1 MADPDSPSND
11 LSSVDEVH
19 QTSSNHQEEHQ
30 QQEPTVNDWPW
41 STDDH
46 HQQNAIDSSGLMH
59 LIATGGG
66 ATVDSNPNDES
77 VGMISTHD
85 QTNHEQQVTSPEQ
98 LTNETMSLDQ
108 QSQLPLV
115 TISSSSGPM
124 DIMDTDAQITPN
136 DVDQPQSQVPLVKT
150 QHDIAEIHRDMLTL
164 IPIPQAWSHV
174 RHQSGLFSYPDLPHF
189 NVIRQA
195 TFRDGRFVCPF
206 CTVDFASKEGIRY
219 HLYNSCTKS
228 PYPKAFFRCLMCGSE
243 LADRSSLRTHL
254 ARHSTEEG
262 GAVATDKIDVSRKPA
277 LPALGETSNSKK
289 SKKKKKNSNDIT
301 PPQMMNSMMTMASG
315 VSPHTMDNYNIPPTM
330 LNQHMSLPIIKSELN
345 DNDPKRKRGRPPKT
359 KSSDG
364 PTPIA
369 SYTKQTHLNPTGLA
383 LTPTM
388 NNPIMI
394 NEQLVK
400 SDPHKASGMR
410 SPRGVDISSELA
422 ELARSRMR
430 EHIEFATDTLLPEQE
445 QEINTRL
452 RTEGAVQCHRC
463 RGKTQFTALKK
474 LKEHLK
480 TDCPLG
486 PVMAVCKFCGIPF
499 SSVSSVC
506 DHLELYHDD
515 SHDTCPDDPC
525 RINDRAFRAA
535 FARYKFPMNG
545 HIPFSASATTI
556 GQLVPEN
563 ESAACLSNG
572 ASCLRVRMLS
582 CDRFLNPLDS
592 FAASHVIVLNV
603 GRPIRCIEWLPRAVD
618 IIGSQYVALA
628 LEQWSYD
635 TNNQLQGSY
644 TNPDRRSPPG
654 STLLLILNC
663 GRLRQSLHVPNLHV
677 TVAADFGQ
685 VTCLK
690 WLPDRPTINDPY
702 LSYLAI
708 GTSQGIVIIF
718 GVPHGASRNLCTINS
733 GAQLVP
739 PLNRRKDG
747 SIGCAEY
754 GSCTALDWC
763 HENPN
768 KLCAG
773 YENGI
778 VLMWE
783 VNSKSLVE
791 QTTNCSLIYP
801 VRRFFVE
808 DTAIQDV
815 KFMRNSEH
823 LIAVSLKNKQSW
835 TVWTTRDENIFCYR
849 HWSNASEFASSI
861 LNDTLYAGCA
871 HANNHNELLSVP
883 LNSILLPGQNVSTH
897 LQTSML
903 SAWQIVSLDYSEWI
917 DAAAYA
923 DLDGTVWVAR
933 GDSSTWAQNNPKFR
947 PSTCVAKLSTYLTGV
962 GGAQAGN
969 LTDPVAMQQYNQGQ
983 AVVPTGQ
990 YCVQI
995 TIERTEYASGNIDS
1009 QHDETHKV
1017 HTYRKIRFNPNPG
1030 THGWIASADKVGLFL
1045 LFRLSTSDSPLS
1057 EKLTQRLQRVQVV

>member
-1 MADPDSPSND
+1 MADPNSPTHH
-11 LSSVDEVH
+11 LSSIDDVPS
-19 QTSSNHQEEHQ
+19 TSSNPQQHQ
-30 QQEPTVNDWPW
+30 QDDQQHETTNHDWPW
-41 STDDH
+41 PTDDQH
-46 HQQNAIDSSGLMH
+46 HQESNPIDSSGLMH

-66 ATVDSNPNDES
+66 TNVNSNPPDES
-77 VGMISTHD
+77 LV
-85 QTNHEQQVTSPEQ
+85 
-98 LTNETMSLDQ
+98 TMSTNGQSHEHLDPTIDETHPDDHQ
-108 QSQLPLV
+108 QLPLV
-115 TISSSSGPM
+115 PSSSGATGTGVP
-124 DIMDTDAQITPN
+124 MDTDQQTATVDVPN
-136 DVDQPQSQVPLVKT
+136 QPPPKSQYN
-150 QHDIAEIHRDMLTL
+150 IAEIHREMLIL
-164 IPIPQAWSHV
+164 IPIPQAWPHIH
-174 RHQSGLFSYPDLPHF
+174 HQSGLFSYPDLPHF

-195 TFRDGRFVCPF
+195 TFREGRFVCPF

-254 ARHSTEEG
+254 ARH
-262 GAVATDKIDVSRKPA
+262 GADENGIVSMDKIDVSRKPA
-277 LPALGETSNSKK
+277 LSTPETPN
-289 SKKKKKNSNDIT
+289 SKKKKKKKNTNDVT
-301 PPQMMNSMMTMASG
+301 PPQMINPMLAMTSS
-315 VSPHTMDNYNIPPTM
+315 VSPRGLDAYNIPPTM
-330 LNQHMSLPIIKSELN
+330 INQQMSLPIIKSDLN
-345 DNDPKRKRGRPPKT
+345 DSDPKRKRGRPPKT
-359 KSSDG
+359 KGEG
-364 PTPIA
+364 PTPVA
-369 SYTKQTHLNPTGLA
+369 PYTKHMPMNSTLPPQLNPI
-383 LTPTM
+383 LTTPVIL
-388 NNPIMI
+388 ND
-394 NEQLVK
+394 QLIK
-400 SDPHKASGMR
+400 TEPNKNLSAR
-410 SPRGVDISSELA
+410 SPRTVDISSELA

-430 EHIEFATDTLLPEQE
+430 EHIEFATDSLLPEQE

-452 RTEGAVQCHRC
+452 RAEGSIQCHRC
-463 RGKTQFTALKK
+463 RGKNLYNSIKK

-486 PVMAVCKFCGIPF
+486 PVMALCKFCRIPF
-499 SSVSSVC
+499 TSVSDVS

-515 SHDTCPDDPC
+515 SHDTCPDDPW
-525 RINDRAFRAA
+525 RVNDRAFRTA
-535 FARYKFPMNG
+535 FARYKFPSNNR
-545 HIPFSASATTI
+545 ICFSAPTTTI
-556 GQLVPEN
+556 GQLIPGN

-603 GRPIRCIEWLPRAVD
+603 GRPIRCIEWLPRPVD
-618 IIGSQYVALA
+618 VIGSQFVALA

-635 TNNQLQGSY
+635 GTNAMHNNY
-644 TNPDRRSPPG
+644 PPDRRSPPG

-690 WLPDRPTINDPY
+690 WLPERPGVNDPY
-702 LSYLAI
+702 LSYLAV
-708 GTSQGIVIIF
+708 GTSQGIVIMF

-763 HENPN
+763 HDNPN

-783 VNSKSLVE
+783 LNSKSLVE
-791 QTTNCSLIYP
+791 QATHCSLIYP

-808 DTAIQDV
+808 DAPVQDV
-815 KFMRNSEH
+815 KFLRNSEH
-823 LIAVSLKNKQSW
+823 LIAISLKNKQSW

-849 HWSNASEFASSI
+849 HWSNASEFIPSA
-861 LNDTLYAGCA
+861 LYNTLYAGCA
-871 HANNHNELLSVP
+871 LANNQNELVSVP
-883 LNSILLPGQNVSTH
+883 TQSILLPGQNVSNH
-897 LQTSML
+897 LQGSML
-903 SAWQIVSLDYSEWI
+903 SAWQIVSVDYSEWI
-917 DAAAYA
+917 DSVTYA

-933 GDSSTWAQNNPKFR
+933 GDSSTWAQTNPKFR
-947 PSTCVAKLSTYLTGV
+947 PSACVAKLSTYLTNTTS
-962 GGAQAGN
+962 GN
-969 LTDPVAMQQYNQGQ
+969 LNDHVGMQQYNQNQGGPTGQ
-983 AVVPTGQ
+983 TGQ

-995 TIERTEYASGNIDS
+995 AIERTEYASSNVDP

-1017 HTYRKIRFNPNPG
+1017 HIYRKIRFNPNPG
-1030 THGWIASADKVGLFL
+1030 THGWVASGDKVGLFL
-1045 LFRLSTSDSPLS
+1045 LFRLSTSDSALS
-1057 EKLTQRLQRVQVV
+1057 DKLTQRLQRVQVL

>member
-1 MADPDSPSND
+1 METDQPS
-11 LSSVDEVH
+11 L
-19 QTSSNHQEEHQ
+19 
-30 QQEPTVNDWPW
+30 
-41 STDDH
+41 STDDP
-46 HQQNAIDSSGLMH
+46 QQQQQQQQP
-59 LIATGGG
+59 ATK
-66 ATVDSNPNDES
+66 
-77 VGMISTHD
+77 ST
-85 QTNHEQQVTSPEQ
+85 
-98 LTNETMSLDQ
+98 
-108 QSQLPLV
+108 
-115 TISSSSGPM
+115 
-124 DIMDTDAQITPN
+124 
-136 DVDQPQSQVPLVKT
+136 
-150 QHDIAEIHRDMLTL
+150 HDIAEIHREMLNL
-164 IPIPQAWSHV
+164 IPIPQAWSHI

-254 ARHSTEEG
+254 ARHGAEDG
-262 GAVATDKIDVSRKPA
+262 GTVSTDKIDVSRKPA
-277 LPALGETSNSKK
+277 ISTPGGTSSSKK
-289 SKKKKKNSNDIT
+289 KKKKKNSTDLT
-301 PPQMMNSMMTMASG
+301 PPQMINPMLAMTSG
-315 VSPHTMDNYNIPPTM
+315 VSPRGIDTYNIPPTM
-330 LNQHMSLPIIKSELN
+330 INQSMALPIIKSDLN
-345 DNDPKRKRGRPPKT
+345 DSDPKRKRGRPPKT
-359 KSSDG
+359 KSDG
-364 PTPIA
+364 PTPVA
-369 SYTKQTHLNPTGLA
+369 PYTKHSHMNPTGLT
-383 LTPTM
+383 LTPTI
-388 NNPIMI
+388 NNQVILNDQHMK
-394 NEQLVK
+394 N
-400 SDPHKASGMR
+400 DPNKTVAMR
-410 SPRGVDISSELA
+410 SPRGIDISSELA

-430 EHIEFATDTLLPEQE
+430 EHIEFATDSLLPEQE

-452 RTEGAVQCHRC
+452 RSDGFVQCHRC

-486 PVMAVCKFCGIPF
+486 PVMAICKFCGIPF

-515 SHDTCPDDPC
+515 SHDSSPDDPC

-535 FARYKFPMNG
+535 FARYKFPISG
-545 HIPFSASATTI
+545 RISFSAATTTI
-556 GQLVPEN
+556 GQLIPEN

-603 GRPIRCIEWLPRAVD
+603 GRPIRCVEWLPRAVD
-618 IIGSQYVALA
+618 AVGSQYVALA

-635 TNNQLQGSY
+635 NASQLHGNYNS

-690 WLPDRPTINDPY
+690 WLPERPTINDPY

-708 GTSQGIVIIF
+708 GTSQGIVIIL
-718 GVPHGASRNLCTINS
+718 GVPHGASRNLCTISS

-763 HENPN
+763 YDNPN

-808 DTAIQDV
+808 DAPIQDV
-815 KFMRNSEH
+815 KFLRNSEH
-823 LIAVSLKNKQSW
+823 LIAVSIKNKQSW

-849 HWSNASEFASSI
+849 HWSNASEFATSTF
-861 LNDTLYAGCA
+861 NDTLYSGCA
-871 HANNHNELLSVP
+871 HANNQNELLSVP
-883 LNSILLPGQNVSTH
+883 THSILLPGQNVSNH
-897 LQTSML
+897 LQASML

-917 DAAAYA
+917 DSVAYA

-947 PSTCVAKLSTYLTGV
+947 PSACVAKLSTYLTNT
-962 GGAQAGN
+962 GGATSGN
-969 LTDPVAMQQYNQGQ
+969 LTDPVGMQYNPGQ
-983 AVVPTGQ
+983 SACGIPTGQ

-995 TIERTEYASGNIDS
+995 SIERTEYGSGNVDP

-1017 HTYRKIRFNPNPG
+1017 HAYRKIRFNPNPG

-1057 EKLTQRLQRVQVV
+1057 EKLTQRLQRVQVL

>member
-1 MADPDSPSND
+1 MADPDSPSNHM
-11 LSSVDEVH
+11 SSIGDV
-19 QTSSNHQEEHQ
+19 QQSSSN
-30 QQEPTVNDWPW
+30 QQEPTANEWPW
-41 STDDH
+41 ATDDH
-46 HQQNAIDSSGLMH
+46 PQQNAIDSSGLMH

-66 ATVDSNPNDES
+66 ATVDTNPNDES
-77 VGMISTHD
+77 VGALPTDEQVHD
-85 QTNHEQQVTSPEQ
+85 EQQVTAHDQ
-98 LTNETMSLDQ
+98 ALDEDIPDDQ
-108 QSQLPLV
+108 PSQLPLV
-115 TISSSSGPM
+115 TVPSSSSVP
-124 DIMDTDAQITPN
+124 MDTDPQLTS
-136 DVDQPQSQVPLVKT
+136 VDIDQSQPQQTQQQQQLQQKDESQTTVKT
-150 QHDIAEIHRDMLTL
+150 QHDIAEIHRDMLAL
-164 IPIPQAWSHV
+164 IPIPQAWSHI

-195 TFRDGRFVCPF
+195 TFREGRFVCPF

-254 ARHSTEEG
+254 ARHGTEEG
-262 GAVATDKIDVSRKPA
+262 SAVNVDKIDVSRKPA
-277 LPALGETSNSKK
+277 ATASGGTPNSKK
-289 SKKKKKNSNDIT
+289 KKKKKNSNDLT
-301 PPQMMNSMMTMASG
+301 PPAPQMMNQMITMASG
-315 VSPHTMDNYNIPPTM
+315 VSPRALDTYNIPPIM
-330 LNQHMSLPIIKSELN
+330 LNQHMSLPIIKSDQN

-359 KSSDG
+359 KSSEG
-364 PTPIA
+364 PATPLGNYVKHPLI
-369 SYTKQTHLNPTGLA
+369 NPAGAT

-388 NNPIMI
+388 TSPVVLHDQMI
-394 NEQLVK
+394 KN
-400 SDPHKASGMR
+400 DPNKNTAISA
-410 SPRGVDISSELA
+410 PRGVDISSELA

-430 EHIEFATDTLLPEQE
+430 EHIEFATDSLLPEQE

-486 PVMAVCKFCGIPF
+486 PVMAICKFCGIPF

-515 SHDTCPDDPC
+515 SHDICPEDPC

-535 FARYKFPMNG
+535 FGRYKFPPNG
-545 HIPFSASATTI
+545 RIPFSAPSTII
-556 GQLVPEN
+556 GQLIPEN

-603 GRPIRCIEWLPRAVD
+603 GRPIRCIEWLPRGVD
-618 IIGSQYVALA
+618 VIGSQYVALA

-635 TNNQLQGSY
+635 ANNQLHGNY
-644 TNPDRRSPPG
+644 ANADRRSPPG

-690 WLPDRPTINDPY
+690 WLPDRPAVNDPC

-708 GTSQGIVIIF
+708 GTSQGIVLIF
-718 GVPHGASRNLCTINS
+718 GVPHGASRNLCTISS

-783 VNSKSLVE
+783 LNSKSLVE

-801 VRRFFVE
+801 VRRFFIE
-808 DTAIQDV
+808 DTHIQDV
-815 KFMRNSEH
+815 KFLRNSEH
-823 LIAVSLKNKQSW
+823 LIAISLKNKQSW

-861 LNDTLYAGCA
+861 FHDTLYAGCA
-871 HANNHNELLSVP
+871 HANNQNELLSVP
-883 LNSILLPGQNVSTH
+883 THSILLPGQNIPNH
-897 LQTSML
+897 MPTSML

-917 DAAAYA
+917 DSVAYA
-923 DLDGTVWVAR
+923 DLDGTVWISR
-933 GDSSTWAQNNPKFR
+933 GDPTTWPQSNPKFR
-947 PSTCVAKLSTYLTGV
+947 PSACVAKLSTYLTGP
-962 GGAQAGN
+962 GTGQPG
-969 LTDPVAMQQYNQGQ
+969 DPSMQQYNQS
-983 AVVPTGQ
+983 PTGQ

-995 TIERTEYASGNIDS
+995 AIERTEYASSNVDT
-1009 QHDETHKV
+1009 QNDETHKV

-1045 LFRLSTSDSPLS
+1045 LFRLSTSDSTLS
-1057 EKLTQRLQRVQVV
+1057 EKLTQRLQRMQVL

>member
-1 MADPDSPSND
+1 MSTAQSTNATDW
-11 LSSVDEVH
+11 SSH
-19 QTSSNHQEEHQ
+19 
-30 QQEPTVNDWPW
+30 WPN
-41 STDDH
+41 DDH
-46 HQQNAIDSSGLMH
+46 NRVELDTNSLLH
-59 LIATGGG
+59 LIAS
-66 ATVDSNPNDES
+66 DDEGNQHNVS
-77 VGMISTHD
+77 SGQAV
-85 QTNHEQQVTSPEQ
+85 QTNDGNGQVDMQNSSDNNQQHPTS
-98 LTNETMSLDQ
+98 
-108 QSQLPLV
+108 LPLAGQMQNAV
-115 TISSSSGPM
+115 ASSSSS
-124 DIMDTDAQITPN
+124 MDTEQM
-136 DVDQPQSQVPLVKT
+136 K
-150 QHDIAEIHRDMLTL
+150 QHHPETDGTNDMLTL
-164 IPIPQAWSHV
+164 IPIPQAWSHI

-189 NVIRQA
+189 NIIRQA

-206 CTVDFASKEGIRY
+206 CSVDFASKEGIRY

-254 ARHSTEEG
+254 ARHGGDDG
-262 GAVATDKIDVSRKPA
+262 GAASSDALANERK
-277 LPALGETSNSKK
+277 KK
-289 SKKKKKNSNDIT
+289 TKKKKKGADGNPNMNAVVGAGVGVGGLATVSSPRGGVGYMQND
-301 PPQMMNSMMTMASG
+301 
-315 VSPHTMDNYNIPPTM
+315 PHHGTS
-330 LNQHMSLPIIKSELN
+330 LASLPIIKSEPM
-345 DNDPKRKRGRPPKT
+345 DNEPKVRKRGRPPKMKT
-359 KSSDG
+359 NDGTSIQQNFKAPTSSAS
-364 PTPIA
+364 TP
-369 SYTKQTHLNPTGLA
+369 
-383 LTPTM
+383 
-388 NNPIMI
+388 NNPIMS
-394 NEQLVK
+394 ETQLK
-400 SDPHKASGMR
+400 
-410 SPRGVDISSELA
+410 
-422 ELARSRMR
+422 
-430 EHIEFATDTLLPEQE
+430 HIEFATDSLLPEQE
-445 QEINTRL
+445 QEINIRL
-452 RTEGAVQCHRC
+452 RSEGFVHCHRC
-463 RGKTQFTALKK
+463 RGKAQFTNLKK

-486 PVMAVCKFCGIPF
+486 PVMAICKFCGIPF

-515 SHDTCPDDPC
+515 SNDGAQPPDDPC
-525 RINDRAFRAA
+525 RVNDRAFRAA
-535 FARYKFPMNG
+535 FARYKFPQVG
-545 HIPFSASATTI
+545 RIQFSAPSTTI
-556 GQLVPEN
+556 GQLIPEN

-603 GRPIRCIEWLPRAVD
+603 GRPIRCVEWLPRAVD
-618 IIGSQYVALA
+618 VIGSQYVALA

-635 TNNQLQGSY
+635 TGAQLHGHGFTGANSAGG
-644 TNPDRRSPPG
+644 NGAPNSDRRSPPG

-677 TVAADFGQ
+677 TVAADFGL

-708 GTSQGIVIIF
+708 GTSQGIVLIF

-747 SIGCAEY
+747 SVGCAEY

-763 HENPN
+763 HDNPN

-783 VNSKSLVE
+783 VNAKSLVE
-791 QTTNCSLIYP
+791 QASNCALIYP

-808 DTAIQDV
+808 DTPIQDV
-815 KFMRNSEH
+815 KFLRNSEH
-823 LIAVSLKNKQSW
+823 LIAISLKNKHSW

-849 HWSNASEFASSI
+849 HWSNSSEFASSPI
-861 LNDTLYAGCA
+861 NETLFAGCA
-871 HANNHNELLSVP
+871 HPNNHNEVLSVSV
-883 LNSILLPGQNVSTH
+883 NSILLPGQNVSSH
-897 LQTSML
+897 CQHSMP

-917 DAAAYA
+917 DAVSYA
-923 DLDGTVWVAR
+923 DLDGTVYVAR
-933 GDSSTWAQNNPKFR
+933 GDSTTWNQGGAKFR
-947 PSTCVAKLSTYLTGV
+947 PSVCVAKLSTYLTGT
-962 GGAQAGN
+962 GGATAGN
-969 LTDPVAMQQYNQGQ
+969 LASDPVGLQQYNQAQSAACG
-983 AVVPTGQ
+983 VPTGQ

-995 TIERTEYASGNIDS
+995 AIERTEYASSNVDT

-1030 THGWIASADKVGLFL
+1030 THSWVASADKVGLFL

-1057 EKLTQRLQRVQVV
+1057 DKLTQRLQRVQVL